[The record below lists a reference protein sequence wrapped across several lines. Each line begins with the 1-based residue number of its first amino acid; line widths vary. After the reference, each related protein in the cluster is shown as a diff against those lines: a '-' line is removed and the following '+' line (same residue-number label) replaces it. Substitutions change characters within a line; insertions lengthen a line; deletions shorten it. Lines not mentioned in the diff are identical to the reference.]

1 MSGKRIVRSTRVL
14 VDGAE
19 RAATVH
25 IAGERIVR
33 IDGYDSVEAGVPLDD
48 HGSLVVMP
56 GLVDSHVHINDP
68 GRAEWEGFATATRA
82 AAAGGVTTL
91 VDMPLNSLPPTTTVA
106 GIERKREAAEQNV
119 WVDVAFSGGLLPSN
133 SLELAPLRE
142 HGAVAFKCFLVESGV
157 EEFPHVL
164 EDDLRR
170 ALPLLAETGAPLLVH
185 AEVSGP
191 IDAAL
196 KAQHNLSPAEL
207 RKYIYYLESRPKA
220 AENQAIEM
228 VIRLVREFGVRAHIV
243 HLSSAD
249 ALLSI
254 RDARDAGVAISA
266 ETCPHY
272 LTFTAEAIADGA
284 TEFKCAPP
292 IRERENRER
301 LWRGLRDEIVT
312 QIVTDHSPSTPAL
325 KCCES
330 GDFSKA
336 WGGIASLQLGLVA
349 VWSQARE
356 RGAGLTDIVRWM
368 CETPAKLV
376 GLWGTKGAL
385 AAGFD
390 ADITVFDPDAVQVIA
405 GPKLEHRHKLTPYHE
420 RSVSGKVCATYLRG
434 RPIYNGTLQ
443 GVPSGRVLSNA

>member
-1 MSGKRIVRSTRVL
+1 M
-14 VDGAE
+14 
-19 RAATVH
+19 H

-33 IDGYDSVEAGVPLDD
+33 VDSYESLEEGVPLDD
-48 HGSLVVMP
+48 FGSFVVMP

-82 AAAGGVTTL
+82 AASGGVTTL
-91 VDMPLNSLPPTTTVA
+91 VDMPLNSLPPTTTVN
-106 GIERKREAAEQNV
+106 GIERKREAAERNV
-119 WVDVAFSGGLLPSN
+119 WVDVAFSGGLLPN
-133 SLELAPLRE
+133 NGQELAPLRA
-142 HGAVAFKCFLVESGV
+142 HGAVAFKCFLAESGV
-157 EEFPHVL
+157 DEFPHVL

-170 ALPLLAETGAPLLVH
+170 ALPLLAATGAPLLVH
-185 AEVSGP
+185 AEVAGP
-191 IDAAL
+191 IDEAL

-207 RKYIYYLESRPKA
+207 RKYIYYLESRPRA
-220 AENQAIEM
+220 AENQAIDM

-254 RDARDAGVAISA
+254 RDARDAGVTISA

-272 LTFTAEAIADGA
+272 LTFAAEEIPDGA

-301 LWRGLRDEIVT
+301 LWRGLADEIVT
-312 QIVTDHSPSTPAL
+312 QVVTDHSPATPAL
-325 KCCES
+325 KCCDS
-330 GDFSKA
+330 GDFSRA
-336 WGGIASLQLGLVA
+336 WGGIASLQIGLVA

-356 RGAGLTDIVRWM
+356 RGIALGDLAKWM

-376 GLWGTKGAL
+376 GLWGRKGAL

-390 ADITVFDPDAVQVIA
+390 ADIAVFDPEATQVIA
-405 GPKLEHRHKLTPYHE
+405 GPKLEHRHKLTPYHA
-420 RSVSGKVCATYLRG
+420 RTAAGKVCATYLRG
-434 RPIYNGTLQ
+434 ERVFDGTLSPS
-443 GVPSGRVLSNA
+443 PSGRVISAS